1 MDTIATLITN
11 AQTPTGGVFVLSAII
26 LIGFLMLAPRITT
39 DSPFSPH
46 VLPLL
51 GIMIVVPA
59 TMFLGVTKVIESDAV
74 AAVIGAVVAYIFTRT
89 QNTPAAKP

>member
-1 MDTIATLITN
+1 MDTIATLVSN

-26 LIGFLMLAPRITT
+26 LFGFLIIAPKVTA
-39 DSPFSPH
+39 DSPFAPY

-74 AAVIGAVVAYIFTRT
+74 AAVIGAVVAYIFTRAQT
-89 QNTPAAKP
+89 TPGAKP